1 MIDRRDVYAA
11 IDSERDYQED
21 RWGKTASSG
30 RLGNGDRTIDEFVL
44 YMVGYANRLANFA
57 SISDDAAAKLECVR
71 KLTTLGVACMEQHGA
86 PPRQDYDA

>member
-1 MIDRRDVYAA
+1 MTDRTEVYAA
-11 IDSERDYQED
+11 IDSERYYQEEK
-21 RWGKTASSG
+21 WGALSG
-30 RLGNGDRTIDEFVL
+30 RTGNGDRSIDEFVL

-86 PPRQDYDA
+86 PQRKGYEVE